1 MKTPPHSA
9 FHRFA
14 ISAAALCT
22 LACATPRALVVTAP
36 ANHEPRVP
44 EEVTVGVARVDI
56 TPPPGVS
63 TFGHAPDALVTDGY
77 WSRIYC
83 RVFVFKQNT
92 GLPLALVPCDLAAI
106 GAALHHRVSDKV
118 SEILPRSRIML
129 TATHTHAGPA
139 HYLES
144 EAYGGAASSRLP
156 GFDEA
161 MLEMLASRIA
171 EGIERAHNRL
181 RPARLR
187 WSHQSAWKLTRNRS
201 LVAFLANSPRFSPKS
216 QPDPRDKLSDEERA
230 IDPALDVL
238 QIEETT
244 PETHKSLGPLGW
256 LVFYAMHPTV
266 LPSSNRLI
274 GADVFGVAS
283 RTLEAKLRPLRAR
296 GDVRCAPS
304 PKGQLQCP
312 NLADFDPLVGI
323 VNTNEGDVSP
333 IWSVGNTEEA
343 IVVGNKLADAASAIH
358 QPQPPFRDKVVIDSR
373 YLEADLP
380 GACLLHGASLCAKG
394 ELGNA
399 TGHGGSDHLAS
410 TDALFPKQA
419 DRDPDREGCQAPKA
433 TMLGGFQDVILGRKH
448 DRFPEHVSFGL
459 VRIDDTWLSFV
470 PGELTVHAGWDVDRR
485 VEQVVQT
492 KFKFPSHFVV
502 GGLANAYIQY
512 VTTRPEYNL
521 QFYEGASTLYGPLSS
536 EYISERLEIL
546 ARSMIGQDADK
557 WIAKGQPPIDAF
569 VNVQFDFA
577 PARARLATPDGPELT
592 QLSGRGAVDLC
603 KLQLSLDRPSIC
615 FYWRDGSP
623 GRVTL
628 SNADGEPWV
637 ELVGGASLQ
646 PVPACTLNGRAL
658 DCDPIATIDDQGLDF
673 QTRVRRRDGNA
684 YIWSTLFRPS
694 LPEWN
699 YLKQFGKI
707 RIRVRGAS
715 KAGPVD
721 SPQFVV
727 DDLPNCSD
735 TTATDCIGK

>member
-1 MKTPPHSA
+1 MA
-9 FHRFA
+9 W
-14 ISAAALCT
+14 
-22 LACATPRALVVTAP
+22 LAS
-36 ANHEPRVP
+36 N
-44 EEVTVGVARVDI
+44 I

-139 HYLES
+139 HYFES

-187 WSHQSAWKLTRNRS
+187 WSHQSAWNLTRNRS
-201 LVAFLANSPRFSPKS
+201 LVAFLANSPRFVPKS
-216 QPDPRDKLSDEERA
+216 LPDPKDKLSDEERA

-256 LVFYAMHPTV
+256 LVFFAMHPTV

-296 GDVRCAPS
+296 GDARCTPS

-343 IVVGNKLADAASAIH
+343 IAVGKKLADAASAIH

-433 TMLGGFQDVILGRKH
+433 TMLGGFQDVILGRKR

-470 PGELTVHAGWDVDRR
+470 PAELTVHAGWDVDRR

-502 GGLANAYIQY
+502 AGLANAYIQY

-536 EYISERLEIL
+536 EYITERLEIL

-557 WIAKGQPPIDAF
+557 WIAKGQPPIDAS
-569 VNVQFDFA
+569 VNVRFDFA

-592 QLSGRGAVDLC
+592 KLSGRGAVDLC

-623 GRVTL
+623 GRVAL
-628 SNADGEPWV
+628 SNPEGEPWV

-646 PVPACTLNGRAL
+646 PVPSCTLNGQAL
-658 DCDPIATIDDQGLDF
+658 TCDPIVNIDDQGLGF

-684 YIWSTLFRPS
+684 YIW
-694 LPEWN
+694 
-699 YLKQFGKI
+699 
-707 RIRVRGAS
+707 
-715 KAGPVD
+715 
-721 SPQFVV
+721 
-727 DDLPNCSD
+727 
-735 TTATDCIGK
+735 